1 MEQVSFIRFSGAKRH
16 GKRTI
21 LKEILQ
27 IFRTSTI
34 ISFIIL
40 SVALHETILYGV
52 FSVAGFPFSIKS
64 KEPKSKREHFLY

>member
-1 MEQVSFIRFSGAKRH
+1 MSA
-16 GKRTI
+16 
-21 LKEILQ
+21 
-27 IFRTSTI
+27 I

-64 KEPKSKREHFLY
+64 EEPKSKREHFLY